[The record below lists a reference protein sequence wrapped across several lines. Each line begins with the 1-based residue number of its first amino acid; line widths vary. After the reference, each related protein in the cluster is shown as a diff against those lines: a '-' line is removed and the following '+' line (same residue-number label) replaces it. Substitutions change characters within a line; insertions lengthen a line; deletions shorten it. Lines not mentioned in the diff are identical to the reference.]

1 MSSEFSLFAASFS
14 AFPPSDNNLVIVH
27 FLLGY
32 TIQFVVFHPRN
43 YISFV
48 RQRILFADQRKY
60 FWQLKDSIWNDNLFT
75 VEGFLLIT
83 ILNRIVYYVPRR
95 TMRVIAWRATMLAGD
110 RSRGA
115 ISPAS
120 IVASLVIS
128 RMCAL
133 ARILFYVTS
142 VRIRVFMRTL
152 ESNLVLYSSCLRR

>member
-1 MSSEFSLFAASFS
+1 MRSRDVAEAK
-14 AFPPSDNNLVIVH
+14 
-27 FLLGY
+27 
-32 TIQFVVFHPRN
+32 PR
-43 YISFV
+43 
-48 RQRILFADQRKY
+48 
-60 FWQLKDSIWNDNLFT
+60 
-75 VEGFLLIT
+75 
-83 ILNRIVYYVPRR
+83 
-95 TMRVIAWRATMLAGD
+95 

-152 ESNLVLYSSCLRR
+152 ESNLVFIMILVRCT